1 MKKIFILSLFSLY
14 SIASFAQSFSVDSR
28 SMSVPRYANQAAIIT
43 AIPSPTNGQMV
54 YDNALN
60 QYAYYN
66 GTAWTNFPSAS
77 SGPSGPVLWAV
88 NAANRI
94 AANAGYPA
102 GIQVDKITSQASN
115 SSLANALINAEGG
128 GTTFFKYGTTGG
140 AWSISQEAVT
150 GFTLG
155 ASSINWR
162 YNDNANP
169 QGTNHLF
176 GYSANALN
184 ITGALNATGNG
195 TIGGNLAVTGTSTIN
210 GKTIIGTSSATAAGM
225 ELRSSTSTDANPD
238 IYFKGTNNVLRYGN
252 NVDGTSIIQTTL
264 SNNTPNTASLSWKHL
279 SNAATPV
286 ATPMM
291 SIDGEGDL
299 TVSGFTKLGNIT
311 TATTAATANT
321 VAVTRSQPA
330 VKQLYLT
337 GTTNTGTTSFI
348 TTDFPHG
355 LDATKIISCEVLIN
369 ALNNFLTPPQHTTLA
384 GYSYSVYTSSSNV
397 SITFPG
403 TNSTALGG
411 KSFKVLI
418 TYIP

>member
-1 MKKIFILSLFSLY
+1 MKKILFTLAIL
-14 SIASFAQSFSVDSR
+14 IASLSGFSQSFSVDPR
-28 SMSVPRYANQAAIIT
+28 SMSVPRYADQAAIIT
-43 AIPSPTNGQMV
+43 AIPSPTEGQMV
-54 YDNALN
+54 YNNTLD

-77 SGPSGPVLWAV
+77 SSSGPVLWAV

-176 GYSANALN
+176 GYSANTFN
-184 ITGALNATGNG
+184 VTGALNATGNG
-195 TIGGNLAVTGTSTIN
+195 TVGGNLAVTGTGTI
-210 GKTIIGTSSATAAGM
+210 GGRTIIGSSTATTAGM
-225 ELRSSTSTDANPD
+225 EIRSSTATDANPD

-252 NVDGTSIIQTTL
+252 NADGTSIVQTSI
-264 SNNTPNTASLSWKHL
+264 SNNTPNAASLSWKHL

-299 TVSGFTKLGNIT
+299 TVNGFTKLGG
-311 TATTAATANT
+311 TATDVPAIKTKLLTGNIAANSSGVTTT
-321 VAVTRSQPA
+321 VAHGLNSGKIVDVKVLVSGLSFIVVSENFVDLRSTGSISGYQFSTFTDGTNVYITRSSTNGA
-330 VKQLYLT
+330 NIGNGGGLT
-337 GTTNTGTTSFI
+337 
-348 TTDFPHG
+348 
-355 LDATKIISCEVLIN
+355 
-369 ALNNFLTPPQHTTLA
+369 
-384 GYSYSVYTSSSNV
+384 
-397 SITFPG
+397 
-403 TNSTALGG
+403 STYRI
-411 KSFKVLI
+411 LI